1 VGHGMLNRL
10 KRQLRTFGK
19 DDIGGMTVEFVILF
33 PILMMTFVLFMGW
46 AFATMRS
53 AMILDHAQQTARAYA
68 IGYFVDE
75 KAVEDHLD
83 SYLWNVSAA
92 KEVSTTD
99 LPAPTAKVV
108 DEHGYVTIT
117 ITIPMLRL
125 ISIVGY
131 ASVFEKM
138 VSSTKTVQVRAVIE
152 GRP

>member
-1 VGHGMLNRL
+1 
-10 KRQLRTFGK
+10 
-19 DDIGGMTVEFVILF
+19 
-33 PILMMTFVLFMGW
+33 
-46 AFATMRS
+46 
-53 AMILDHAQQTARAYA
+53 
-68 IGYFVDE
+68 
-75 KAVEDHLD
+75 
-83 SYLWNVSAA
+83 
-92 KEVSTTD
+92 

-108 DEHGYVTIT
+108 DEHDYVTIT